1 MEHRIIKTVTELQ
14 LLRAYLRD
22 KEFVAVDTETTGVHV
37 GAEIIGISIAASE
50 FEAYYAIVAEWN
62 TSTNSLTYTDIK
74 SHIAD
79 LIADLRDKKL
89 VMHNAIFDC
98 MRIEETY
105 KINLINSL
113 HTDTMVLAHL
123 LDENRRIGLKELSAQ
138 YFGEDS
144 GNEAK
149 EMKESVLRNGGKLTK
164 KVYEMYKADSALMA
178 KYGAQDAL
186 LTYKLFLELV
196 PELYAQG
203 LEKFFYDDES
213 MPLLKGPTYQLNSTG
228 LKVDQTRLTTLKKTL
243 QAECQEAKAFIQD
256 EIASYIKDKYPGTNK
271 SNTFNFTSNQQL
283 CWLLFGVLGL
293 EFGSLTKKG
302 KEICKD
308 QLGLKLPYTY
318 GAKKAFIHECEI
330 HTNPKLNNPW
340 KYIQSDNKTLESLAH
355 KYRWITKL
363 LEYKKKTKILSTYI
377 NGIEE
382 RLQYGVIYP
391 SFLQTG
397 TTSGRYS
404 SRNPNFQNL
413 PRDDKRIKACIISRP
428 GRVFVGA
435 DYSQLEPRVFA
446 YFSADK
452 RLISAFDGRTDF
464 YSVIG
469 MEVFGKTDCIP
480 QKDGSENAFGI
491 KYKKLR
497 DLSKVIALASTY
509 GATAR
514 QLTSTTGKSVED
526 TAMDIENYFDSFP
539 GVRDM
544 MLKAHETAKTKGRV
558 ENYFGRPRRMPEAM
572 KFKKLYGNTA
582 HNELPYEARNMLNLA
597 VNHTIQSTA
606 ASIVNRAAIRFY
618 ENAKSAGIDCNIV
631 AQVHDSLVIE
641 GNKEDADLIGILLR
655 DAMENTVKLPGIDL
669 EATPKIGSNLG
680 EV

>member
-1 MEHRIIKTVTELQ
+1 MEYKIIKTLSELQ
-14 LLRAYLRD
+14 SVREYLKD
-22 KEFVAVDTETTGVHV
+22 KEFIAVDTETTGVHV
-37 GAEIIGISIAASE
+37 GAEIIGISLAASE
-50 FEAYYAIVAEWN
+50 FEAYYAVIAEWN
-62 TSTNSLTYTDIK
+62 TSINSLTYTDIK
-74 SHIAD
+74 PYIAY
-79 LIADLRDKKL
+79 LVADLRGKKL
-89 VMHNAIFDC
+89 IMHNAIFDC

-105 KINLINSL
+105 KINLIEDL

-123 LDENRRIGLKELSAQ
+123 LDENRRIGLKELSTQ

-144 GNEAK
+144 AQESK
-149 EMKESVLRNGGKLTK
+149 EMKESVIRNGGKLTK
-164 KVYEMYKADSALMA
+164 KVYEMFKADSTLMA
-178 KYGAQDAL
+178 KYGAKDAL

-196 PELYAQG
+196 PELYTQG
-203 LEKFFYDDES
+203 LDKFFYDDES
-213 MPLLKGPTYQLNSTG
+213 MPLLKGPTYHLNSTG
-228 LKVDQTRLTTLKKTL
+228 MRVDLNALLALKKTL
-243 QAECQEAKAFIQD
+243 QAECQETKTYVQN
-256 EIASYIKDKYPGTNK
+256 EIAVYIKDKYPGTNK

-308 QLGLKLPYTY
+308 QLGLKLPYSY
-318 GAKKAFIHECEI
+318 GAKKAFIHECERY
-330 HTNPKLNNPW
+330 HNPKFNTPW
-340 KYIQSDNKTLESLAH
+340 KYIKSDNETLKVLAP
-355 KYRWITKL
+355 KYRWISRL

-413 PRDDKRIKACIISRP
+413 PRDDKRIKACIVSRP

-469 MEVFGKTDCIP
+469 MEVFGKTDCTP
-480 QKDGSENAFGI
+480 QKDGSEEAFGI

-526 TAMDIENYFDSFP
+526 TATDIENYFDSFP

-544 MLKAHETAKTKGRV
+544 MLKAHETAKATGRV

-572 KFKKLYGNTA
+572 KFKKLYGDTG
-582 HNELPYEARNMLNLA
+582 HGELPYDARNMLNLA

-606 ASIVNRAAIRFY
+606 ASIVNRAMIRFY
-618 ENAKSAGIDCNIV
+618 NNAKTAGIDCRMV
-631 AQVHDSLVIE
+631 LQVHDSIVVE
-641 GNKEDADLIGILLR
+641 CYKEDSDHVELLLR
-655 DAMENTVKLPGIDL
+655 DAMESTVKLPGIEL
-669 EATPKIGSNLG
+669 EAVPKIGVNLG

>member
-1 MEHRIIKTVTELQ
+1 MEHRIIKTVAELQ
-14 LLRAYLRD
+14 SLRAYLRD

-37 GAEIIGISIAASE
+37 GAEIIGISIAATE
-50 FEAYYAIVAEWN
+50 FEAYYVVIAEWN
-62 TSTNSLTYTDIK
+62 TSINSLTYTDIK
-74 SHIAD
+74 LHIAD

-164 KVYEMYKADSALMA
+164 KVYEMYKADSMLMA
-178 KYGAQDAL
+178 KYGAQDAV

-228 LKVDQTRLTTLKKTL
+228 LKVDQTQLTTLKKTL

-308 QLGLKLPYTY
+308 QLSLKLPYTY

-404 SRNPNFQNL
+404 SHNPNFQNL

-446 YFSADK
+446 YFSADR

-526 TAMDIENYFDSFP
+526 TAMDIESYFESFP
-539 GVRDM
+539 GVKDM

-618 ENAKSAGIDCNIV
+618 ENAKSAGIDCNMV